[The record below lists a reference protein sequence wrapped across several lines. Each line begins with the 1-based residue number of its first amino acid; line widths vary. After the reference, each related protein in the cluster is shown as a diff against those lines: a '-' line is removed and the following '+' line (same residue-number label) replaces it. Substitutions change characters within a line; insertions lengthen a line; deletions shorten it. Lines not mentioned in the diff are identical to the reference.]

1 MWRMREGNKKC
12 SNRHLMIPH
21 CHYIKVTYKNI
32 ISHAHKEGANGRK
45 EGKLG
50 EILEGKPCGP
60 SLFVAT
66 QAFHVG

>member
-1 MWRMREGNKKC
+1 
-12 SNRHLMIPH
+12 MIPH

-50 EILEGKPCGP
+50 EILEEKPCGP